1 MLGLDVDGMPE
12 VFGVI
17 MVVRLDGGTRT
28 VGAGVRRI
36 HVAQAVESDV
46 ENDALEMGAQ
56 ASMEA
61 RMTADGMNVGMIETF
76 PGLEMGRSADQLE
89 SCDDSGIE
97 VTFEVHGDLDI
108 RAEEGYLWVAK

>member
-17 MVVRLDGGTRT
+17 MVVRLDGNTRT

-46 ENDALEMGAQ
+46 ENDALEVGA
-56 ASMEA
+56 
-61 RMTADGMNVGMIETF
+61 
-76 PGLEMGRSADQLE
+76 
-89 SCDDSGIE
+89 
-97 VTFEVHGDLDI
+97 
-108 RAEEGYLWVAK
+108 